1 MLFNKA
7 HALTEMLLLASF
19 SSVAVAPAI
28 AEPIQISDNTATS
41 EMLVSQLL
49 GHETYEGSSGEQM
62 NMADY
67 KLGTVRGR
75 AGTLLSIEIKD
86 GDSIILEGSANPGD
100 DVILTEEDG
109 DYELVGQAHPYW
121 ITTLEE
127 DYKYKMSADTKK
139 TALSERTASLWARLK
154 ENEGGTVALPEQEP
168 STGGDY
174 PATVPEPEAE
184 PVRGMW

>member
-1 MLFNKA
+1 VLINKS
-7 HALTEMLLLASF
+7 HALTGMLLLASC
-19 SSVAVAPAI
+19 SAVSIAPAI
-28 AEPIQISDNTATS
+28 AETTQILDNHSSS

-49 GHETYEGSSGEQM
+49 GHDTYEGSSGEQM

-75 AGTLLSIEIKD
+75 AGTLLSIEVKD
-86 GDSIILEGSANPGD
+86 GDSIILEGAANPGD

-121 ITTLEE
+121 ITMLEE
-127 DYKYKMSADTKK
+127 DYKYKMSAETKG

-154 ENEGGTVALPEQEP
+154 ENEGGTVALPEQE
-168 STGGDY
+168 SSMGRQY
-174 PATVPEPEAE
+174 SETVPEPQAE